1 MTETVYRLPVPATV
15 VLLAD
20 LHDRPYFSIMQSLS
34 DHRPAIICIAGD
46 VVFGDPPKDGRLLI
60 QTQKYVLPFLRACSA
75 LAPTFLSLGNHEKT
89 VCEDDLQ
96 RIRDTGCVLLD
107 NSWVSFGGTVI
118 GGLTS
123 HLVLDYRRLRAE
135 KQERYPACR
144 HERCVITEPDI
155 GWLEELERQPGYR
168 ILLCHHPEYY
178 PRFLKGRDIDLILS
192 GHAHGGQWR
201 IGRQGIFAPSQGLF
215 PRLTEGVHDGRLVIS
230 RGLANR
236 TPVPRLNNPPEIV
249 YIQPPVP
256 GFEFDN

>member
-1 MTETVYRLPVPATV
+1 MTETVYHLPVPATV
-15 VLLAD
+15 ALLAD

-34 DHRPAIICIAGD
+34 DRRPAIICIAGD
-46 VVFGDPPKDGRLLI
+46 VVFGDPPKDGNLLI

-75 LAPTFLSLGNHEKT
+75 LAPTFLSLGNHEKA
-89 VCEDDLQ
+89 VCEDDLH

-107 NSWVSFGGTVI
+107 NSWVSFGGMVI

-123 HLVLDYRRLRAE
+123 HFVLDCRRLREE

-144 HERCVITEPDI
+144 HERCMIKEPDI
-155 GWLEELERQPGYR
+155 GWLEEFERQPGYR

-236 TPVPRLNNPPEIV
+236 TPVPRLNNPPETV
-249 YIQPPVP
+249 YIQPPDSGV
-256 GFEFDN
+256 

>member
-1 MTETVYRLPVPATV
+1 MIT
-15 VLLAD
+15 AD
-20 LHDRPYFSIMQSLS
+20 FHVHTQFS
-34 DHRPAIICIAGD
+34 
-46 VVFGDPPKDGRLLI
+46 DGRDAI
-60 QTQKYVLPFLRACSA
+60 GAVAARAYVSGMTALGFSEHVYAPYDLEVCMRPGTAPAYREAC
-75 LAPTFLSLGNHEKT
+75 
-89 VCEDDLQ
+89 
-96 RIRDTGCVLLD
+96 
-107 NSWVSFGGTVI
+107 
-118 GGLTS
+118 
-123 HLVLDYRRLRAE
+123 RRLREE

-144 HERCVITEPDI
+144 HERGVITEPDI
-155 GWLEELERQPGYR
+155 GWLEEFERQPGYR

-249 YIQPPVP
+249 YIQ
-256 GFEFDN
+256 N

>member
-1 MTETVYRLPVPATV
+1 MTETIYHLPVPATV
-15 VLLAD
+15 ALLAD
-20 LHDRPYFSIMQSLS
+20 LHDRPYFSIIQSLS
-34 DHRPAIICIAGD
+34 DRRPAIICIAGD

-60 QTQKYVLPFLRACSA
+60 QTQKLVLPFLRACCA
-75 LAPTFLSLGNHEKT
+75 LAPTFLSLGNHEKA
-89 VCEDDLQ
+89 VCGEDLQ

-107 NSWVSFGGTVI
+107 NSWTTYNGMVL

-123 HLVLDYRRLRAE
+123 HLVLDFRRLRE
-135 KQERYPACR
+135 KKHERYPDR
-144 HERCVITEPDI
+144 GSEPRVIKEPET
-155 GWLEELERQPGYR
+155 GWLEEFERQAGYR

-201 IGRQGIFAPSQGLF
+201 IGRQGLFAPSQGLL

-249 YIQPPVP
+249 YIQ
-256 GFEFDN
+256 N